1 MGVQAEATAA
11 AAADQQQLQPYGSHD
26 TAAAAARGHYGVG
39 LDSLL
44 EYTAPHMQ
52 QYPGTLQGLAAG
64 TGVALRPQLQDAVWA
79 AAAMQQ
85 QLSGAA
91 VAGCG
96 SYSHDAAAVAAATAA
111 MAGYAGMPASYGSAD
126 AAAAAAASGYGAP
139 ADWASYAAGSTGAHM
154 YAGAGA
160 AAGAAA
166 SAGAA
171 AAGSSGGD
179 LKRKRS
185 DPRLNCIKSVQYRV
199 SRFPQE
205 LHDMCV
211 EHWER
216 TRCARVVC
224 NGVQGVMSVQGG
236 RCVVSFSQ
244 HGQEVLKGVADY
256 LRYAGE
262 DRIKKWRRHVRMVG
276 GLQWLA
282 VMHTLRSM
290 LGLASLEARTQCVH
304 LDLLFCQAVCV

>member
-1 MGVQAEATAA
+1 
-11 AAADQQQLQPYGSHD
+11 
-26 TAAAAARGHYGVG
+26 
-39 LDSLL
+39 
-44 EYTAPHMQ
+44 
-52 QYPGTLQGLAAG
+52 
-64 TGVALRPQLQDAVWA
+64 
-79 AAAMQQ
+79 MQQ
-85 QLSGAA
+85 QLSGTAA
-91 VAGCG
+91 AGYG

-111 MAGYAGMPASYGSAD
+111 MAGYAGMPAGYGSAD
-126 AAAAAAASGYGAP
+126 AAAAAAAAASGYGAP
-139 ADWASYAAGSTGAHM
+139 ADWGSYAAGATGAHM

-160 AAGAAA
+160 AAGAPA

-171 AAGSSGGD
+171 AAGSGGD
-179 LKRKRS
+179 HLKRKRS

-205 LHDMCV
+205 LHDMCL

-224 NGVQGVMSVQGG
+224 NGVQGVMSVQAG

-276 GLQWLA
+276 ELS
-282 VMHTLRSM
+282 TL
-290 LGLASLEARTQCVH
+290 G
-304 LDLLFCQAVCV
+304 AVCCLGPAGFCPRDK

>member
-1 MGVQAEATAA
+1 
-11 AAADQQQLQPYGSHD
+11 
-26 TAAAAARGHYGVG
+26 
-39 LDSLL
+39 
-44 EYTAPHMQ
+44 
-52 QYPGTLQGLAAG
+52 
-64 TGVALRPQLQDAVWA
+64 
-79 AAAMQQ
+79 
-85 QLSGAA
+85 
-91 VAGCG
+91 
-96 SYSHDAAAVAAATAA
+96 
-111 MAGYAGMPASYGSAD
+111 
-126 AAAAAAASGYGAP
+126 
-139 ADWASYAAGSTGAHM
+139 M

-160 AAGAAA
+160 ATGVPA

-171 AAGSSGGD
+171 AAAAAAGSGGGD

-276 GLQWLA
+276 ESQGWLLCQQRDRQLNLA
-282 VMHTLRSM
+282 RVT
-290 LGLASLEARTQCVH
+290 ASLPASCRLQAPGAWAGFAGS
-304 LDLLFCQAVCV
+304 LSAVCSSADRGRDVDEHVLPGAR